1 MLKIHS
7 FFKRFYKLIKSIS
20 KKSYRTCS
28 IISTGVLVVA
38 IVALSSKDFGGSGK
52 NRMVTIDSNTEISE
66 TESETEEIMA
76 LAANN
81 ETVQA
86 SIEEVSTN
94 EALLTSSNYN
104 SNVEINIT
112 QEDYAVLCQIV
123 QAEAGGEDEMGK
135 ILVANVIINRVK
147 SDIFP
152 DTITEVVY
160 DNRFGVQFQPTQYS
174 SFNATVASDATKA
187 SVDRALAGEDY
198 SNGALYF
205 AVQTSSSS
213 WFNTKLLFLFEYS
226 GHYFYM

>member
-112 QEDYAVLCQIV
+112 QEDYEVLCQIV

-174 SFNATVASDATKA
+174 SFSETVASDATKA
-187 SVDRALAGEDY
+187 SVDKALAGEDY